1 MRSKIPALFKKLW
14 GAQTSSW
21 RVLIPGILLTV
32 ILLLVPTGYEGALIY
47 QDAEKVRAT
56 VLEVDNSTIINNGII
71 QNGEQYCTL
80 RIEEGSFAGQV
91 ASGVN
96 LLSGSLEQDKM
107 FVPGDS
113 ALVVVSHA
121 DGAITSITMI
131 DHYRI
136 SWELLLAAI
145 FALLLILFAGPGG
158 LRAILSFVITVL
170 AIWKIMVPASLRGAN
185 PILVGLLLVALL
197 TVVIIVFVYGFD
209 KRSLSAILGSM
220 LGTLT
225 ACVLGVAFT
234 GLLHIHGAVMQD
246 SESLLYAGYQSL
258 NLTRIFM
265 ASIFIGAAG
274 AMIDLSVDITSGI
287 CEVVRKKPGIRP
299 WEAVGS
305 GIRIGQAAMGTM
317 TTTLLLAYSGG
328 YLAQLMVF
336 MAQGTPLVNIF
347 NYKYVASEILQTL
360 VGCFGLVTV
369 APFTAIAAGF
379 LLTRPG
385 AVAPLAEDEAD
396 AACPAR
402 PAAPIRHAAPGR
414 KVPSG
419 GGVFLCMY
427 RPASGAF
434 RRGFTRPGRACRP
447 APGQ

>member
-1 MRSKIPALFKKLW
+1 MHKIPALFKKLW

-32 ILLLVPTGYEGALIY
+32 ILLLLPTGYEGALIY

-56 VLEVDNSTIINNGII
+56 VLEVDNSAIINNGII

-80 RIEEGSFAGQV
+80 RIEEGSFAGQQ
-91 ASGVN
+91 APGVN

-121 DGAITSITMI
+121 GDSITAITMI

-136 SWELLLAAI
+136 HWEIFLAAI
-145 FALLLILFAGPGG
+145 FGLLLILFAGPGG
-158 LRAILSFVITVL
+158 LRALLSFVITVL
-170 AIWKIMVPASLRGAN
+170 AIWKIMVPATLRGAN

-209 KRSLSAILGSM
+209 RRSLSAILGSM

-246 SESLLYAGYQSL
+246 SESL
-258 NLTRIFM
+258 
-265 ASIFIGAAG
+265 FIGAAG
-274 AMIDLSVDITSGI
+274 AMIDLSVNSTSGI

-328 YLAQLMVF
+328 YMAQLMVF

-347 NYKYVASEILQTL
+347 NYKYVASELLQTL
-360 VGCFGLVTV
+360 VGCFGLVMV

-385 AVAPLAEDEAD
+385 AMPPAEEAD
-396 AACPAR
+396 
-402 PAAPIRHAAPGR
+402 G
-414 KVPSG
+414 
-419 GGVFLCMY
+419 
-427 RPASGAF
+427 
-434 RRGFTRPGRACRP
+434 
-447 APGQ
+447 

>member
-185 PILVGLLLVALL
+185 PILVGLLLV
-197 TVVIIVFVYGFD
+197 
-209 KRSLSAILGSM
+209 
-220 LGTLT
+220 
-225 ACVLGVAFT
+225 
-234 GLLHIHGAVMQD
+234 
-246 SESLLYAGYQSL
+246 
-258 NLTRIFM
+258 
-265 ASIFIGAAG
+265 
-274 AMIDLSVDITSGI
+274 
-287 CEVVRKKPGIRP
+287 
-299 WEAVGS
+299 
-305 GIRIGQAAMGTM
+305 
-317 TTTLLLAYSGG
+317 
-328 YLAQLMVF
+328 
-336 MAQGTPLVNIF
+336 
-347 NYKYVASEILQTL
+347 EI
-360 VGCFGLVTV
+360 
-369 APFTAIAAGF
+369 
-379 LLTRPG
+379 
-385 AVAPLAEDEAD
+385 
-396 AACPAR
+396 
-402 PAAPIRHAAPGR
+402 
-414 KVPSG
+414 
-419 GGVFLCMY
+419 
-427 RPASGAF
+427 
-434 RRGFTRPGRACRP
+434 GRAHV
-447 APGQ
+447 

>member
-1 MRSKIPALFKKLW
+1 MRNTILKLFQKLW
-14 GAQTSSW
+14 GPQTASW
-21 RVLIPGILLTV
+21 RVLAPGIALTV
-32 ILLLVPTGYEGALIY
+32 LLLLLPTGFEGALIY

-56 VLEVDNSTIINNGII
+56 VLEVDNGAIINNGII

-80 RIEEGSFAGQV
+80 RIEEGSFAGQETG
-91 ASGVN
+91 GVN

-107 FVPGDS
+107 FAPGDS

-121 DGAITSITMI
+121 DGQITSVTMI

-136 SWELLLAAI
+136 HWEIFLAAI
-145 FALLLILFAGPGG
+145 FGLLLVLFAGPGG
-158 LRAILSFVITVL
+158 LRALLSFAITVL
-170 AIWKIMVPASLRGAN
+170 SIWKIMVPATLKGAD
-185 PILVGLLLVALL
+185 PIGVGLLLVALL

-209 KRSLSAILGSM
+209 RRSLSAILGSM

-234 GLLHIHGAVMQD
+234 GVLHIHGAVMQD

-305 GIRIGQAAMGTM
+305 GVRIGQAAMGTM

-328 YLAQLMVF
+328 YMAQLMVF

-347 NYKYVASEILQTL
+347 NYKYVASELLQTL

-369 APFTAIAAGF
+369 APFTALAAGF
-379 LLTRPG
+379 LLTRG
-385 AVAPLAEDEAD
+385 TA
-396 AACPAR
+396 AR
-402 PAAPIRHAAPGR
+402 PSGPADGPAA
-414 KVPSG
+414 
-419 GGVFLCMY
+419 L
-427 RPASGAF
+427 
-434 RRGFTRPGRACRP
+434 
-447 APGQ
+447 